1 MNEAFVEAVGID
13 DVENVLTFEKLGRKE
28 DESDK
33 VAVETLDATLE
44 IDTVELIVPVGG
56 GDVVAKLKKAVDDGV
71 DSKLPLV
78 CALLLDVTEAVEDFD
93 KDAEPV
99 LVLLKRDEPVTD
111 EVTVPECERT
121 GEEVNPDDSL
131 LEAETVSVLVAE
143 DGAVG
148 VAVSEAESVDSK
160 VAESCAVFVINDE
173 KVLRLDGV
181 PVRDVVAL
189 VVELIEADLERA
201 DEREALGD
209 AELIAD
215 IDGLFDDDADIEKLK
230 DCVLSPVPDGEMDVE
245 MLEVLEITVVFDPV
259 ADIDPSIV
267 DEGVAEIVTDAV
279 ADPKRREGL
288 VDPVT
293 EDDCEGDAESLFD
306 KRLVFDGLELN
317 DFVTL
322 PVSEIKGDFEDE
334 PLRVMVPLL
343 VAKLVAERDIVPSL
357 VMEELPDEDGDVCLE
372 AVMDLENKDDKV
384 PDAHVVAV
392 TEALAESDNENGDT
406 LADSDG
412 AADAVTFVDVVS
424 LAVPDEHNEMDPVN
438 ELHMV
443 TDGDPETEAELD
455 DDDVP
460 EREKNVVLVDS
471 MEGVRD
477 EEVVTLDVGVD
488 SGALAVCVPLPE
500 AVTEDVAL
508 SDDVPLLQC
517 DELSLNFGDDVELNV
532 ALAETDCLAD
542 LEELIVK
549 VALGENDLD
558 TKLVRE
564 SVGSLEAREE
574 EVDEDEKLATP
585 LP

>member
-1 MNEAFVEAVGID
+1 
-13 DVENVLTFEKLGRKE
+13 
-28 DESDK
+28 
-33 VAVETLDATLE
+33 
-44 IDTVELIVPVGG
+44 
-56 GDVVAKLKKAVDDGV
+56 
-71 DSKLPLV
+71 
-78 CALLLDVTEAVEDFD
+78 
-93 KDAEPV
+93 
-99 LVLLKRDEPVTD
+99 
-111 EVTVPECERT
+111 
-121 GEEVNPDDSL
+121 
-131 LEAETVSVLVAE
+131 
-143 DGAVG
+143 
-148 VAVSEAESVDSK
+148 
-160 VAESCAVFVINDE
+160 
-173 KVLRLDGV
+173 
-181 PVRDVVAL
+181 
-189 VVELIEADLERA
+189 
-201 DEREALGD
+201 
-209 AELIAD
+209 
-215 IDGLFDDDADIEKLK
+215 
-230 DCVLSPVPDGEMDVE
+230 
-245 MLEVLEITVVFDPV
+245 
-259 ADIDPSIV
+259 
-267 DEGVAEIVTDAV
+267 
-279 ADPKRREGL
+279 
-288 VDPVT
+288 
-293 EDDCEGDAESLFD
+293 
-306 KRLVFDGLELN
+306 
-317 DFVTL
+317 
-322 PVSEIKGDFEDE
+322 
-334 PLRVMVPLL
+334 MVPLL

-542 LEELIVK
+542 LDELIVK

>member
-209 AELIAD
+209 AEIIAD

-230 DCVLSPVPDGEMDVE
+230 DCVLSPVPDGETDVE

-293 EDDCEGDAESLFD
+293 EDDCEGDAESLFE

-542 LEELIVK
+542 LDELIVK

>member
-1 MNEAFVEAVGID
+1 VNEAFVEAVGID